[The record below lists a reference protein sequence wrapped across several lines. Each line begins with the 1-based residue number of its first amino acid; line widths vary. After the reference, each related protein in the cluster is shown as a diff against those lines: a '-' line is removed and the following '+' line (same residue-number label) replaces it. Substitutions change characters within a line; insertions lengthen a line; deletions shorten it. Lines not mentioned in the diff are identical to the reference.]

1 MNRFT
6 KRIAA
11 SAVAAALTLPM
22 TANATNGILPLGNG
36 MVAHGF
42 GGAGMANATETMSGV
57 DNPAL
62 IARTPKQWGAA
73 ASLFSPLRSADFG
86 GGYIDSDNNYFIIP
100 QGGAT
105 MSINDKLDWGILLT
119 AMGGMNTDYD
129 ATKLGLTGRA
139 GFDLSG
145 LLVYVPF
152 SFKINPKHSIAVA
165 PALGYEMMKA
175 DIPAGF
181 MGTGDPDMSG
191 SDSAFGWG
199 VKLGYA
205 GDLGN
210 NVTVGVTYQ
219 SRIDM
224 SEMSAFCDG
233 STAIFGALKQ
243 SGKDC
248 SLDMPEQYGV
258 GIAWQMSDKW
268 KLVADVL
275 QVNWSSVDVFGN
287 TDKFTDPNSHVHQK
301 GFGWEDQTIY
311 KIGFGFRSSEK
322 LEWRFGYNYGK
333 SPIGSDQI
341 MYNLLAPAITEQ
353 HFTIGLGQTLSG
365 KSQINYYFAYVPEN
379 EVDSGVVPPSGTST
393 MKAKMSQYA
402 LGIGYNAS
410 F

>member
-22 TANATNGILPLGNG
+22 AANATNGILPLGNG

-73 ASLFSPLRSADFG
+73 ASLFAPYRSADG
-86 GGYIDSDNNYFIIP
+86 GTGTYEDSKNNLFVIP
-100 QGGAT
+100 QGGVT
-105 MSINDKLDWGILLT
+105 LNINNKMDWGVLLT

-129 ATKLGLTGRA
+129 AQALNPSSAPGRA

-145 LLVYVPF
+145 MLVYLPF
-152 SFKINPKHSIAVA
+152 SFKINPEHSIAIA

-175 DIPAGF
+175 DIPANF
-181 MGTGDPDMSG
+181 MGAGYPDMSG

-205 GDLGN
+205 GQLGKS
-210 NVTVGVTYQ
+210 VTLGVTYQ
-219 SRIDM
+219 SKISM
-224 SEMSAFCDG
+224 AEMSTFCEPG
-233 STAIFGALKQ
+233 GVFSQLKAN
-243 SGKDC
+243 GFDC
-248 SLDMPEQYGV
+248 TLDMPDQYGA
-258 GIAWQMSDKW
+258 GIAWQINDKW
-268 KLVADVL
+268 KFVGDIL
-275 QVNWSSVDVFGN
+275 QVNWSNVDVF
-287 TDKFTDPNSHVHQK
+287 KE
-301 GFGWEDQTIY
+301 GFGWDDQTIF
-311 KIGFGFRSSEK
+311 KLGFGYRSSEK

-333 SPIGSDQI
+333 SPIDGDVI
-341 MYNLLAPAITEQ
+341 AKNLLAPAITEQ

-365 KSQINYYFAYVPEN
+365 KSQVNYYFAYVPEK
-379 EVDSGVVPPSGTST
+379 EITGPGQMPGTT
-393 MKAKMSQYA
+393 ARAKMNQYA